1 MKNGILIALACIVLI
16 ACQVNSNADV
26 GSESMLLSPEYS
38 RLEKPME
45 FCCNNLF
52 PPFEHIGGTS
62 YTQCEGGEPV
72 LNFSKESCASLWNN
86 WISMGD
92 NLAFLACGVNPNGT
106 NINPYFWWGARY
118 NHFYTIQRDVNG
130 NGWTVIDT
138 LKNCYS
144 GLGDDNCGEV
154 TAHQYTDDTI
164 DLSTFSGVVEYRV
177 RAHIFNSYSSNNGGG
192 NKSD

>member
-1 MKNGILIALACIVLI
+1 MQVCGIIGSVWGITLPFSLAGS
-16 ACQVNSNADV
+16 VNLTKSVSN
-26 GSESMLLSPEYS
+26 S
-38 RLEKPME
+38 
-45 FCCNNLF
+45 
-52 PPFEHIGGTS
+52 H
-62 YTQCEGGEPV
+62 
-72 LNFSKESCASLWNN
+72 
-86 WISMGD
+86 
-92 NLAFLACGVNPNGT
+92 
-106 NINPYFWWGARY
+106 PYFWWGARY